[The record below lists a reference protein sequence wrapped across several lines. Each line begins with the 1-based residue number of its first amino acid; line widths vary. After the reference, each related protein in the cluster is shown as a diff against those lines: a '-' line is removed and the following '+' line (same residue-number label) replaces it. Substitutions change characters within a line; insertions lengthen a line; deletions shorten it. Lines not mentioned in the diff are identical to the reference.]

1 MATKKFKELKGL
13 TKDEL
18 ATKQRE
24 LEKQHFEEKMKS
36 VAGTL
41 ADTAALWRIRKDI
54 ARVKTLQ
61 TQADKAPAGER

>member
-1 MATKKFKELKGL
+1 VATKKFKELKGL

-18 ATKQRE
+18 ATKARE

-41 ADTAALWRIRKDI
+41 SDTAVLWRVRKDI
-54 ARVKTLQ
+54 ARIKTLQ
-61 TQADKAPAGER
+61 TQAEKAPAGER